1 MTDAVAPDQRQP
13 DGAGAPMTGTGHM
26 TGSAWA
32 LFAAMGVIWGTP
44 YLFIKIAV
52 DQLEPAT
59 VVLARTAVGALVLLP
74 IALRSRVLGPALR
87 AWPWVL
93 VFALLEM
100 AGPWLLLTHAEE
112 RISSGLAGL
121 LLATVPIVG
130 AVVTRLLGDTHALS
144 STRVI
149 GLLTGVVGVGLL
161 VGIDAVGGHIDA
173 LSMLEMLLVAVG
185 YAVAPIILVR
195 RLPGVPS
202 LGVITVS
209 LLMVAVLY
217 LPWGIAVAPPPSD
230 WRAAT
235 TLSVLVLAVVCTA
248 LAFVLFFALIARVG
262 PVRATVITFVNP
274 AVAVLLG
281 LVVLG
286 EPLTVGM
293 LVGFPLVLLG
303 SSLAT
308 RPTGARSATTDAQET
323 AEAAL
328 PR

>member
-1 MTDAVAPDQRQP
+1 MPLDPSSAAAEPVPPLPPHPDR
-13 DGAGAPMTGTGHM
+13 HM
-26 TGSAWA
+26 TGAAWA
-32 LFAAMGVIWGTP
+32 LFAAMGVIWGMP

-59 VVLARTAVGALVLLP
+59 VVLGRTSIAALLLLPLAVRAGAL
-74 IALRSRVLGPALR
+74 RPALA
-87 AWPWVL
+87 AWRWVL

-144 STRVI
+144 RVRVA
-149 GLLTGVVGVGLL
+149 GLVTGVAGVGLL
-161 VGIDAVGGHIDA
+161 VGIDAVGGHVDA
-173 LSMLEMLLVAVG
+173 LSLIEMLLVAVG

-195 RLPGVPS
+195 RMSDVPS
-202 LGVITVS
+202 LGIITLS
-209 LLMVAVLY
+209 LTMVAALS
-217 LPWGIAVAPPPSD
+217 LPWGVAVSPPPAE
-230 WRAAT
+230 WAAST
-235 TLSVLVLAVVCTA
+235 AWSVLALAVICTA

-281 LVVLG
+281 LVVLD
-286 EPLTVGM
+286 EPLTAGM

-303 SSLAT
+303 SYLAT
-308 RPTGARSATTDAQET
+308 RPSRPTRRQPAGAAVSSTS
-323 AEAAL
+323 
-328 PR
+328 